1 MAVSLGQQV
10 VLVSNTHYWGNSEI
24 PFSPSRGGVRVEAV
38 AILIQSSHRTKQ
50 LTLHK

>member
-24 PFSPSRGGVRVEAV
+24 TFSPSRVGVRVQVV
-38 AILIQSSHRTKQ
+38 AILIVQSQNQTVDAP
-50 LTLHK
+50 